1 MFDSED
7 DKMIGWL
14 EDQGAIVWEGLA
26 EDGQAMFRFDLDKL
40 QEVMPELYAEIMN
53 DIDEDLMKLYEMGLV
68 ELEYDENL
76 NAMFKATEAGL
87 KLAEEME
94 KRDMGGGDL
103 KNILGV
109 ISPSNLIKN
118 VKLVKQSKYN
128 FDKYM
133 ALVNDEQ

>member
-53 DIDEDLMKLYEMGLV
+53 DIDQDLMKLYEMGLV

-87 KLAEEME
+87 KLAEEM
-94 KRDMGGGDL
+94 GFPP
-103 KNILGV
+103 
-109 ISPSNLIKN
+109 PSLEN
-118 VKLVKQSKYN
+118 
-128 FDKYM
+128 
-133 ALVNDEQ
+133 